1 MNLKIMIKRLVFF
14 VLFFALLLPNSFA
27 AFPQSFSDIVKKEKS
42 KVVHV
47 LNTSVSKAT
56 QVPQIFQD
64 FFGQQAPQQNRR
76 QTASGSG
83 FFVSPDGYI
92 LTNNH
97 VIDKAESLT
106 VILEDETSH
115 KAKVIGTDPRTD
127 LALLKIDI
135 KKAPYVKFGN
145 SDKLAIGDWVVAI
158 GNPLGLDFTVT
169 AGILSAKGR
178 DIFGGTAYGDF
189 LQTDAAI
196 NRGNSGG
203 PLYNTKGEVIGINTA
218 IVVGGQGLGFAI
230 PSNLAVN
237 IMDSLRKDGK
247 VLRGWL
253 GVGIQNVT
261 PDLADGF
268 QMPKG
273 KKGVAIT
280 GVQKSSP
287 AAKAGLKSGDVIVF
301 YDGKKVEKTTQLQ
314 KYVAETKIGR
324 RVNIQIYRDGK
335 KLTKRAKIVLLPKN
349 LGSIKIESG
358 LENYGIQ
365 LSPIDKQLKAKLGLK
380 ESYGLYLS
388 RLDPNGLARKND
400 LRVGDVILE
409 VNRVKIRNINDFK
422 KALKKSA
429 KNTALILIFRNNSRI
444 FRSLPVK

>member
-1 MNLKIMIKRLVFF
+1 MIKRLVFF

-47 LNTSVSKAT
+47 LNTSVSKTT

-115 KAKVIGTDPRTD
+115 KAKVIGADPRTD

-335 KLTKRAKIVLLPKN
+335 KLTVQKYLFLWRLKFLIPKLPIATTQSIAN
-349 LGSIKIESG
+349 LSEF
-358 LENYGIQ
+358 
-365 LSPIDKQLKAKLGLK
+365 
-380 ESYGLYLS
+380 
-388 RLDPNGLARKND
+388 PNFC
-400 LRVGDVILE
+400 
-409 VNRVKIRNINDFK
+409 IRSFFNIYF
-422 KALKKSA
+422 
-429 KNTALILIFRNNSRI
+429 
-444 FRSLPVK
+444 

>member
-1 MNLKIMIKRLVFF
+1 MIKRLVFF

-47 LNTSVSKAT
+47 LNTSVSKTT

-145 SDKLAIGDWVVAI
+145 SDRLAIGDWVVAI

-287 AAKAGLKSGDVIVF
+287 AAKAGLKSGDVIVARQKR
-301 YDGKKVEKTTQLQ
+301 YRRDNTWVQQVSKVYENFNSNLNITMIKFQ
-314 KYVAETKIGR
+314 KWYGVKNSICVKDSFGYYSTRISICR
-324 RVNIQIYRDGK
+324 RG
-335 KLTKRAKIVLLPKN
+335 
-349 LGSIKIESG
+349 
-358 LENYGIQ
+358 
-365 LSPIDKQLKAKLGLK
+365 
-380 ESYGLYLS
+380 
-388 RLDPNGLARKND
+388 
-400 LRVGDVILE
+400 
-409 VNRVKIRNINDFK
+409 
-422 KALKKSA
+422 
-429 KNTALILIFRNNSRI
+429 
-444 FRSLPVK
+444 

>member
-1 MNLKIMIKRLVFF
+1 MIKRLVFF

-47 LNTSVSKAT
+47 LNTSVSKTT

-145 SDKLAIGDWVVAI
+145 SDRLAIGDWVVAI

-324 RVNIQIYRDGK
+324 RVSIQIYRDGK

-388 RLDPNGLARKND
+388 RLEPNGLARKND

>member
-47 LNTSVSKAT
+47 LNTSVSKTT

-230 PSNLAVN
+230 PSNLAVR
-237 IMDSLRKDGK
+237 IMDALRKDGK

-268 QMPKG
+268 QIPKG
-273 KKGVAIT
+273 KKGVAIS
-280 GVQKSSP
+280 GVQKGSP

-301 YDGKKVEKTTQLQ
+301 YDGNKVEKTTQLQ
-314 KYVAETKIGR
+314 KYVAQTKIGR

-335 KLTKRAKIVLLPKN
+335 KLTKRAKIVLLPKD

-365 LSPIDKQLKAKLGLK
+365 LSPIDKQLRAKLGLK
-380 ESYGLYLS
+380 KSYGLYIS
-388 RLDPNGLARKND
+388 RLEPNGIARKND
-400 LRVGDVILE
+400 LRIGDVILE
-409 VNRVKIRNINDFK
+409 VNKVKIKNTNDFK
-422 KALKKSA
+422 RALKKSSQN
-429 KNTALILIFRNNSRI
+429 KALILVYRNNNSI

>member
-1 MNLKIMIKRLVFF
+1 MRI
-14 VLFFALLLPNSFA
+14 
-27 AFPQSFSDIVKKEKS
+27 
-42 KVVHV
+42 
-47 LNTSVSKAT
+47 
-56 QVPQIFQD
+56 
-64 FFGQQAPQQNRR
+64 
-76 QTASGSG
+76 
-83 FFVSPDGYI
+83 
-92 LTNNH
+92 
-97 VIDKAESLT
+97 
-106 VILEDETSH
+106 
-115 KAKVIGTDPRTD
+115 
-127 LALLKIDI
+127 
-135 KKAPYVKFGN
+135 
-145 SDKLAIGDWVVAI
+145 
-158 GNPLGLDFTVT
+158 
-169 AGILSAKGR
+169 
-178 DIFGGTAYGDF
+178 
-189 LQTDAAI
+189 I
-196 NRGNSGG
+196 NRGNSIGGG

-324 RVNIQIYRDGK
+324 RVSIQIYRDGK

-388 RLDPNGLARKND
+388 RLEPNGLARKND

>member
-47 LNTSVSKAT
+47 LNTSVSKTT

-115 KAKVIGTDPRTD
+115 KAKVIGADPRTD

-388 RLDPNGLARKND
+388 RLEPNGLARKND

>member
-1 MNLKIMIKRLVFF
+1 M
-14 VLFFALLLPNSFA
+14 
-27 AFPQSFSDIVKKEKS
+27 
-42 KVVHV
+42 
-47 LNTSVSKAT
+47 
-56 QVPQIFQD
+56 
-64 FFGQQAPQQNRR
+64 
-76 QTASGSG
+76 
-83 FFVSPDGYI
+83 
-92 LTNNH
+92 
-97 VIDKAESLT
+97 
-106 VILEDETSH
+106 
-115 KAKVIGTDPRTD
+115 
-127 LALLKIDI
+127 ALLKIDI

-335 KLTKRAKIVLLPKN
+335 KLTKRAKIVLLPKD